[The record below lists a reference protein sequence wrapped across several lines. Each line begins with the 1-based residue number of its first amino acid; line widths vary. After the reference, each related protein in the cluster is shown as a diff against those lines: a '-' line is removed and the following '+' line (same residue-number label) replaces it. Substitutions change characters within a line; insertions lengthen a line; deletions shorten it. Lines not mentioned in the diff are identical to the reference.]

1 MDIAAIV
8 LEFEGDTSFLDAEG
22 ERAGLIV
29 LAALLVSFLLI
40 RASTRLMRSPRVPW
54 WPGSIQTEGGLHVHH
69 LVFGIVLMLL
79 GGFLLAL
86 RLESPWMELAAA
98 GFGIGAGLTLDEYA
112 LWLHLEDVYWAE
124 EGRQSVDAVIVSA
137 LVGGLVLMGFLPFST
152 DSGAPTIVLSVL
164 VSLAVAAI
172 AVLKGKVF
180 LGVAGMLFLPA
191 GLIGAIR
198 LAKPD
203 SPWAR
208 RRYPEGSRKRDR
220 VGAPLRAP
228 HPPLSALPGP
238 RGRRARLGRA
248 ALRAGQRRPVRDA
261 IPSTTTSTISS
272 RKPPSTGSPVRSS
285 RRWIGPSTAS
295 ITRLGSS
302 PGRTSP
308 RSIAR
313 STMTRSSA
321 RRSAQKRP
329 FASANLLSRG
339 DSAATARAIAATSGV
354 AAFAAAVRAS
364 SSRSSRSEPVSGTEM
379 CSPARSSIASS
390 TSSSRVPQRR

>member
-8 LEFEGDTSFLDAEG
+8 LEFEGDTSGLDGEG

-40 RASTRLMRSPRVPW
+40 RASTRLMRSPKVTW

-79 GGFLLAL
+79 FGFLLAL
-86 RLESPWMELAAA
+86 QLGSPWTELAAA

-124 EGRQSVDAVIVSA
+124 EGRQSVDAVIVA
-137 LVGGLVLMGFLPFST
+137 AIVGGLLLMGFLPFST
-152 DSGAPTIVLSVL
+152 DSGAPAIVLSVVIAL
-164 VSLAVAAI
+164 TVAAV

-208 RRYPEGSRKRDR
+208 RRYPDESRKRVESERRYERHTRRYQRFQDR
-220 VGAPLRAP
+220 LAGAPTPAE
-228 HPPLSALPGP
+228 PP
-238 RGRRARLGRA
+238 
-248 ALRAGQRRPVRDA
+248 D
-261 IPSTTTSTISS
+261 
-272 RKPPSTGSPVRSS
+272 
-285 RRWIGPSTAS
+285 
-295 ITRLGSS
+295 
-302 PGRTSP
+302 
-308 RSIAR
+308 
-313 STMTRSSA
+313 
-321 RRSAQKRP
+321 
-329 FASANLLSRG
+329 
-339 DSAATARAIAATSGV
+339 
-354 AAFAAAVRAS
+354 
-364 SSRSSRSEPVSGTEM
+364 
-379 CSPARSSIASS
+379 
-390 TSSSRVPQRR
+390 